1 MSAPLLFSV
10 RVSVIGVVLTVGYA
24 RPGVAQPT
32 VESFDQLS
40 QVLKPGVVV
49 FVQDENGQRIK
60 GKISALSG
68 SGLELRTGGTSERTI
83 AFPADRVTRV
93 SRVDS
98 RLNGFVI
105 GAIAGAVPG
114 IIGGMMFN
122 QYCHNES
129 ADCPAA
135 VPIAG
140 GVTALVGGGIGYAI
154 DGAIDGQKL
163 VFARRGAPAHARLI
177 PMLGDHL
184 AGVRLSLTF

>member
-1 MSAPLLFSV
+1 MTAPLLPAV
-10 RVSVIGVVLTVGYA
+10 RVSVIAVVLTLVSA

-32 VESFDQLS
+32 AESFDQLS

-83 AFPADRVTRV
+83 SFAADRVTRV
-93 SRVDS
+93 ARVDS

-135 VPIAG
+135 IPMAG
-140 GVTALVGGGIGYAI
+140 GLTALVGAGIGYAI
-154 DGAIDGQKL
+154 DGAIDGQTL
-163 VFARRGAPAHARLI
+163 VFARRGATPHARVI
-177 PMLGDHL
+177 PMFGDHL